1 MEESAI
7 RVGDIHYV
15 MSQPWPFPSSLM
27 IGLIGEADSDE
38 ITVDPQI
45 AARARAAVEAMV
57 AIGTPSP
64 VGE

>member
-1 MEESAI
+1 M
-7 RVGDIHYV
+7 
-15 MSQPWPFPSSLM
+15 QPATPENLRRSLRKNR
-27 IGLIGEADSDE
+27 DE
-38 ITVDPQI
+38 VTVHPEV